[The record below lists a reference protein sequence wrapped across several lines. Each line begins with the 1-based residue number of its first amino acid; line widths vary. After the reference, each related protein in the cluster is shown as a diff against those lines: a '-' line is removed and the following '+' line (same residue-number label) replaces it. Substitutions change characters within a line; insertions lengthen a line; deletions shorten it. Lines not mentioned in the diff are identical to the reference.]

1 MATKKTHSA
10 DPILAEMVRRLI
22 DAYGPDRIYLFG
34 SRARE
39 DASGDS
45 DYDLMVV
52 VQSSDLAF
60 TARCQQA
67 YLLLCGLQAAKDVI
81 VLTREEF
88 NRKRN
93 VVASLPATVLREGK
107 LLYAA

>member
-1 MATKKTHSA
+1 MPSKPNHLE

-34 SRARE
+34 SRARDE
-39 DASGDS
+39 ATEDS

-52 VQSSDLAF
+52 VRSSEMAF

-67 YLLLCGLQAAKDVI
+67 YLLLCGLRAAKDVI
-81 VLTREEF
+81 VLTWDEF
-88 NRKRN
+88 ERKRT
-93 VVASLPATVLREGK
+93 VVASLPAAVVREGK

>member
-1 MATKKTHSA
+1 MVSNNDILR
-10 DPILAEMVRRLI
+10 DPILGEMVRRLV
-22 DAYGPDRIYLFG
+22 DAYDPDSIYLFG
-34 SRARE
+34 SRAR
-39 DASGDS
+39 DKARRAS

-52 VQSSDLAF
+52 VRSSELPF

-67 YLLLCGLQAAKDVI
+67 YLLLCGLRAGKDVI
-81 VLTREEF
+81 VLTRDEF

>member
-1 MATKKTHSA
+1 MVSNDDIFG
-10 DPILAEMVRRLI
+10 DPILVEMVRRLV
-22 DAYGPDRIYLFG
+22 DAYDPDSIYLFG
-34 SRARE
+34 SRARDE
-39 DASGDS
+39 ARHES

-52 VQSSDLAF
+52 VRSSEMAF

-67 YLLLCGLQAAKDVI
+67 YLLLCGLRAGKDVI
-81 VLTREEF
+81 VLTRDEF